1 MLRGLLMI
9 RLDFFFCDLCNILET
24 RRQTTFLMCY
34 NYEYQAI
41 TKFPDSVTYTR
52 IAEQLAKR
60 EQALRQGYWSLWNR
74 RKSLKATP
82 EDL

>member
-1 MLRGLLMI
+1 MI

-34 NYEYQAI
+34 NYEYQPI

-60 EQALRQGYWSLWNR
+60 EQALRIYSIYNKFFEGNCIPS
-74 RKSLKATP
+74 SI
-82 EDL
+82 